1 MGPGGL
7 VGLVG
12 LVSLLQLMGLA
23 GLGCQVWP
31 ILGIFLMIQMNS
43 MIPKSSKIQREFQL
57 EVWTMIIQKSTCIPL
72 KVEVCWIF

>member
-1 MGPGGL
+1 MGPG
-7 VGLVG
+7 GLVG